1 MMKRAIGLAVDMGLV
16 KPVSGTKAQK
26 SQSAKTKSPARKRKS
41 LVKRD
46 IVYKNVK
53 RRGQM

>member
-16 KPVSGTKAQK
+16 KPVSGTKAQ
-26 SQSAKTKSPARKRKS
+26 SAKTKSPARKRKS

-46 IVYKNVK
+46 IIYKNVK
-53 RRGQM
+53 KRGQM

>member
-1 MMKRAIGLAVDMGLV
+1 MMKRAIGLAVNMGLV
-16 KPVSGTKAQK
+16 KPVSGTKA
-26 SQSAKTKSPARKRKS
+26 QSAKTKSPARKRKS